1 MIPTEYHKFLAP
13 GKSHN
18 PEFNPNRKT
27 TFNDLTFLY
36 IESNQSSILNG
47 KEIKSLISRTGG
59 IVQLCNSQ
67 DVERGSTMLLSRD
80 TIYIAQEDDVENLP
94 AISRF
99 LKANKVN
106 FVVELIHIFYAI
118 ISADVRSALNVIF

>member
-1 MIPTEYHKFLAP
+1 ME
-13 GKSHN
+13 
-18 PEFNPNRKT
+18 
-27 TFNDLTFLY
+27 
-36 IESNQSSILNG
+36 QG
-47 KEIKSLISRTGG
+47 KEIKSLISRTG
-59 IVQLCNSQ
+59 
-67 DVERGSTMLLSRD
+67 ERGSTMLLSRD

-118 ISADVRSALNVIF
+118 ISADVRSALNIPIKDSRWSYNDVKSKPGKGKEERNKVSGRISWKHDNGPLIYSNLQRQGTPN

>member
-1 MIPTEYHKFLAP
+1 
-13 GKSHN
+13 
-18 PEFNPNRKT
+18 
-27 TFNDLTFLY
+27 
-36 IESNQSSILNG
+36 
-47 KEIKSLISRTGG
+47 
-59 IVQLCNSQ
+59 
-67 DVERGSTMLLSRD
+67 MLLSRD